1 MNKVMK
7 EFLNTA
13 IYLLCVLGA
22 VWLVI
27 TFVGQRT
34 EVEGA
39 SMENTLHNGDNL
51 IVDKLSYRF
60 RDPERFD
67 IIVFP
72 FQYQANTYYIKRI
85 IGLPGETVQIMEDGS
100 IYINGEKMEE
110 SYGREVIQPETIG
123 RAAEPIVLGEDE
135 YFVMGD
141 NRNNSSDSRTDIV
154 GNIKREDIIG
164 KAWLRIWPLSD
175 FGVLKQHIKR
185 IPGTAYRNWL
195 HQHRKN
201 WTHWKRKNRE

>member
-85 IGLPGETVQIMEDGS
+85 IGLPGETVQIMDDGS
-100 IYINGEKMEE
+100 IYINGEKLEE
-110 SYGREVIQPETIG
+110 NYGMEVIKPETIG
-123 RAAEPIVLGEDE
+123 RAAEPIELGDDE

-141 NRNNSSDSRTDIV
+141 NRNNSSDSRTDMV
-154 GNIKREDIIG
+154 GNIKRENIIG
-164 KAWLRIWPLSD
+164 KAWLRIWPVSD
-175 FGVLKQHIKR
+175 FGVLQH
-185 IPGTAYRNWL
+185 
-195 HQHRKN
+195 Q
-201 WTHWKRKNRE
+201 

>member
-1 MNKVMK
+1 MNRIMR
-7 EFLNTA
+7 ELLNTA

-60 RDPERFD
+60 HDPERFD

-72 FQYQANTYYIKRI
+72 FQFQDNTYYIKRI
-85 IGLPGETVQIMEDGS
+85 IGLPRETVQIMDDGS
-100 IYINGEKMEE
+100 IYINGEKLEE
-110 SYGREVIQPETIG
+110 NYGMEVIKPETIG
-123 RAAEPIVLGEDE
+123 RAAEPIELGDDE

-141 NRNNSSDSRTDIV
+141 NRNNSSDSRTDMV
-154 GNIKREDIIG
+154 GNIKRENIIG
-164 KAWLRIWPLSD
+164 KAWLRIWPVSD
-175 FGVLKQHIKR
+175 FGVLQH
-185 IPGTAYRNWL
+185 
-195 HQHRKN
+195 Q
-201 WTHWKRKNRE
+201 

>member
-1 MNKVMK
+1 MR
-7 EFLNTA
+7 ELLNTA

-60 RDPERFD
+60 HDPERFD

-72 FQYQANTYYIKRI
+72 FQFQDNTYYIKRI
-85 IGLPGETVQIMEDGS
+85 IGLPGETVQIMDDGS
-100 IYINGEKMEE
+100 IYINGEKLEE
-110 SYGREVIQPETIG
+110 KYGMEVIKPETIG
-123 RAAEPIVLGEDE
+123 RAAEPIELGDDE

-141 NRNNSSDSRTDIV
+141 NRNNSSDSRTDMV
-154 GNIKREDIIG
+154 GNITRENIIG
-164 KAWLRIWPLSD
+164 KAWLRIWPVSD
-175 FGVLKQHIKR
+175 FGVLQH
-185 IPGTAYRNWL
+185 
-195 HQHRKN
+195 Q
-201 WTHWKRKNRE
+201 

>member
-1 MNKVMK
+1 MNRIMR
-7 EFLNTA
+7 ELLNTA

-60 RDPERFD
+60 HDPERFD

-72 FQYQANTYYIKRI
+72 FQFQDNTYYIKRI
-85 IGLPGETVQIMEDGS
+85 IGLLGETVQIMDDGS
-100 IYINGEKMEE
+100 IYINGEKLEE
-110 SYGREVIQPETIG
+110 NYGMEVIKPETIG
-123 RAAEPIVLGEDE
+123 RAAEPIELGDDE

-141 NRNNSSDSRTDIV
+141 NRNNSSDSRTDMV
-154 GNIKREDIIG
+154 GNITRENIIG
-164 KAWLRIWPLSD
+164 KAWLRIWPVSD
-175 FGVLKQHIKR
+175 FGVLQH
-185 IPGTAYRNWL
+185 
-195 HQHRKN
+195 Q
-201 WTHWKRKNRE
+201 

>member
-1 MNKVMK
+1 MNRIMR
-7 EFLNTA
+7 ELLNTA

-60 RDPERFD
+60 HDPERFD

-72 FQYQANTYYIKRI
+72 FQFQDNTYYIKRI
-85 IGLPGETVQIMEDGS
+85 IGLPGETVQIMDDGS
-100 IYINGEKMEE
+100 IYINGEKLEE
-110 SYGREVIQPETIG
+110 NYGMEVIKPETIG
-123 RAAEPIVLGEDE
+123 RAAEPIELGDDE

-141 NRNNSSDSRTDIV
+141 NRNNSSDSRTDMV
-154 GNIKREDIIG
+154 GNIKRENIIG
-164 KAWLRIWPLSD
+164 KAWLRIWPVSD
-175 FGVLKQHIKR
+175 FGVLK
-185 IPGTAYRNWL
+185 
-195 HQHRKN
+195 HQ
-201 WTHWKRKNRE
+201 